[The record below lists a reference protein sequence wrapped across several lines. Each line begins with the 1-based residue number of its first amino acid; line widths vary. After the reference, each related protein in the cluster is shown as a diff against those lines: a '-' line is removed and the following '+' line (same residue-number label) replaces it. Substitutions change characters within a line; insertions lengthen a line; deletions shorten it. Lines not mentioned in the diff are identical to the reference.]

1 MQSFHKEHES
11 VGEFGLE
18 SKEDLNNPEY
28 NTVGPT
34 EESSPLIAGGHT
46 TEDTTS
52 FKEKIENVFTSFSKK
67 TVDGASYLGEKTVDG
82 ASYLGEKTLQTGH
95 FVLFHRDLIAFAFV
109 AVALLPLFN
118 FASMGAIAYIAY
130 PALALTVMQLGYY
143 SESSNILKQGLAEK
157 YLNGLLTIDANF
169 NATPAVDSK
178 VGAEE
183 EGQALN
189 EAEDDVSG
197 VEDESQFASL
207 KSYASTLWNAFLELD
222 LVKLFS
228 NSLSLVTIKDKWQ
241 QAGEDKT
248 WQDLG
253 ENLAKIGLLYAGL
266 YLTANALVA
275 PLLVGTLHAVLAF
288 GGNAALVGSYFAL
301 AGAGYGAA
309 CAVNAAEPVA
319 KNSYGEYGSNAL
331 AAVGVVAIIAAA
343 VVLEVTGIASAIFS
357 AVGVASV
364 VLPAAFALTA
374 YSVCA
379 TNAVTDK
386 VSGLG
391 LFKSESV
398 SSDDLRTRSGSASL
412 NEDKNDDINK
422 ENECEKKVDLSM

>member
-1 MQSFHKEHES
+1 MQSGNKGYES
-11 VGEFGLE
+11 AEEFGLGSTE
-18 SKEDLNNPEY
+18 GLNNQED
-28 NTVGPT
+28 NTAGTT
-34 EESSPLIAGGHT
+34 EESKSLLNDEDKA

-52 FKEKIENVFTSFSKK
+52 FMEKIENGFTSFSKK

-157 YLNGLLTIDANF
+157 YLNGLLTIDAKF

-178 VGAEE
+178 VG
-183 EGQALN
+183 
-189 EAEDDVSG
+189 AEDDVSG

-288 GGNAALVGSYFAL
+288 GGTAALVGSYFAL

-309 CAVNAAEPVA
+309 YAANNVE
-319 KNSYGEYGSNAL
+319 KDHKGDFLEYGSYAL

-357 AVGVASV
+357 AVGVASIV
-364 VLPAAFALTA
+364 IPAAFALTA
-374 YSVCA
+374 YALHA
-379 TNAVTDK
+379 TYAVTDK
-386 VSGLG
+386 VSGLDFFNPVPANG
-391 LFKSESV
+391 LGKRSDSSV
-398 SSDDLRTRSGSASL
+398 SL
-412 NEDKNDDINK
+412 NDDDVETSKKPN
-422 ENECEKKVDLSM
+422 ENEAKDGVNQSL

>member
-1 MQSFHKEHES
+1 MQSFNKEPES
-11 VGEFGLE
+11 AGEFGLGSTE
-18 SKEDLNNPEY
+18 GLNNPED

-34 EESSPLIAGGHT
+34 EESKSLLNAKDKA

-52 FKEKIENVFTSFSKK
+52 FMEKIENGFTSFSK
-67 TVDGASYLGEKTVDG
+67 KTVDG

-143 SESSNILKQGLAEK
+143 AASSNILKGGLDKK
-157 YLNGLLTIDANF
+157 YLKGWLAIDATYQASEETSDEN
-169 NATPAVDSK
+169 DS
-178 VGAEE
+178 ELE
-183 EGQALN
+183 TT
-189 EAEDDVSG
+189 DVHDNVLPENPTTDKSWNT
-197 VEDESQFASL
+197 SLKTFASTQL
-207 KSYASTLWNAFLELD
+207 NAFLELD

-228 NSLSLVTIKDKWQ
+228 NNLSLVTIKDKWQ
-241 QAGEDKT
+241 QAGQDKT

-253 ENLAKIGLLYAGL
+253 KNLAKIGLLYAGL

-357 AVGVASV
+357 AVGVASIV
-364 VLPAAFALTA
+364 VPAVFALTA
-374 YSVCA
+374 YALHA
-379 TNAVTDK
+379 TYAVTDK
-386 VSGLG
+386 VTS
-391 LFKSESV
+391 FYEKTPSS
-398 SSDDLRTRSGSASL
+398 SSDFESTTEL
-412 NEDKNDDINK
+412 K
-422 ENECEKKVDLSM
+422 EGKVPEKAAENVIGEGNAPSV